1 MVEYGSDLEMRV
13 GEALM
18 QHDHTRDFDIE
29 ISDNNGVVELRGRV
43 PSEEDRREVERLVES
58 QAGVVK
64 VVNNLQLLE
73 GGRPVAED
81 DDFPEIDPD
90 DEPPA
95 YQLRTG

>member
-1 MVEYGSDLEMRV
+1 
-13 GEALM
+13 
-18 QHDHTRDFDIE
+18 
-29 ISDNNGVVELRGRV
+29 
-43 PSEEDRREVERLVES
+43 
-58 QAGVVK
+58 
-64 VVNNLQLLE
+64 VNNLQLLE